1 MKKILL
7 SAVIFSIIGFKPA
20 IAVETIEILGLFKDK
35 AVVKIDGKRQV
46 LSKGETSS
54 EGATLIS
61 ADSKEAIIEIDG
73 KQRPYKLGSK
83 ISSSFSEAAAGKTVF
98 ISSGPLGHYYVNG
111 SINGFSTDFVVDT
124 GASLIAMNSNV
135 AKRLGLDYKLEGKE
149 GRASTASG
157 VVKTYF
163 LNLKRVRVG
172 DIELNN
178 IQGSVIEGDFPE
190 ITLLGMSFLGKLN
203 MSHEGKLL
211 QLEKKY

>member
-73 KQRPYKLGSK
+73 EQRPYKLGSK
-83 ISSSFSEAAAGKTVF
+83 ISSSFSEAAAGKMVF
-98 ISSGPLGHYYVNG
+98 ISSDPLGHYYVNG